1 MYIKRI
7 YECIHIKMYLRWVR
21 DNAGYLT
28 PWEGRLK
35 RIESQFGRSVMMMM
49 VMIVMTMMML
59 SMMTMMIMLRLPLWK
74 FYIKCIEL
82 TTFSSFHLSPADP
95 MSS

>member
-1 MYIKRI
+1 MHLKRI

-59 SMMTMMIMLRLPLWK
+59 SMMTMMIMLCLPLWK

-82 TTFSSFHLSPADP
+82 DTFSSFHLSSADP

>member
-1 MYIKRI
+1 
-7 YECIHIKMYLRWVR
+7 MYLRWVR

-49 VMIVMTMMML
+49 VMIMMMV
-59 SMMTMMIMLRLPLWK
+59 MMTMIMVG
-74 FYIKCIEL
+74 IQ
-82 TTFSSFHLSPADP
+82 S
-95 MSS
+95 